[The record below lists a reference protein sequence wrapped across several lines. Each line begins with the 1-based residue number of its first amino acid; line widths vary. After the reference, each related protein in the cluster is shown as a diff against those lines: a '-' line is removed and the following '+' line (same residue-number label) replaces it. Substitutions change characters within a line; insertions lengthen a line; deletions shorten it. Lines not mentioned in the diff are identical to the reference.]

1 MTRLSSAAYVTAVLH
16 FLQAYN
22 SGDLDTLERQLDP
35 DVEWNSAVTYTGRG
49 DVRKF
54 IEGFRAR
61 WLRPEVRPEDF
72 RELDGRVLMVVSF
85 SGGEATPESMREE
98 RQSWV
103 VTFNDDGLIARVL
116 SYPSPAEAA
125 RTLEAL
131 AQKIPT

>member
-1 MTRLSSAAYVTAVLH
+1 MTRISSAAYVTAVLH
-16 FLQAYN
+16 LLQAYN
-22 SGDLDTLERQLDP
+22 AGDLDALEQRLDP
-35 DVEWNSAVTYTGRG
+35 KIEWDGAVAYRGREE
-49 DVRKF
+49 VRGF
-54 IEGFRAR
+54 IERFRAR
-61 WLRPEVRPEDF
+61 WLRPEVQPEDF

-98 RQSWV
+98 RQSWIV
-103 VTFNDDGLIARVL
+103 EFNDDGLIARVL

>member
-1 MTRLSSAAYVTAVLH
+1 MAPISSAAYVTAVLR

-22 SGDLDTLERQLDP
+22 AGDLDGLESQLDP
-35 DVEWNSAVTYTGRG
+35 QIEWHSAVDYHGRSE
-49 DVRKF
+49 VLEF
-54 IEGFRAR
+54 MEGLRSR

-72 RELDGRVLMVVSF
+72 RELDGRVLMVVCF
-85 SGGEATPESMREE
+85 LGDEATPESMREE

-103 VTFNDDGLIARVL
+103 VEFNDDGLIARVL

-125 RTLEAL
+125 RTLDAL